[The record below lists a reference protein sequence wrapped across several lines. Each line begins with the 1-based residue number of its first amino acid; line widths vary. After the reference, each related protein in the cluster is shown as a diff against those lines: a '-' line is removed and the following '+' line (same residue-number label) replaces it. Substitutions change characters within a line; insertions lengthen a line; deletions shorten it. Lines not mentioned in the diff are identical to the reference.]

1 MGKFTH
7 KKNYN
12 THIPQLQT
20 MKAVAF
26 YLAFATTKSLPV
38 TLPPS
43 FDFQTEIFD
52 PLSVPASTIPNQL
65 STNTENLKILDRHNF
80 DRKVLENDHQDWI
93 IMFYLPTCERSKLL
107 APKFQEA
114 AHLAREFGVK
124 FGVVDA
130 WNEYLLLDEHNIE
143 LDGYPTIKYF
153 DYETKEF
160 RDYPEKLHGYYT
172 SSQG

>member
-1 MGKFTH
+1 
-7 KKNYN
+7 
-12 THIPQLQT
+12 
-20 MKAVAF
+20 
-26 YLAFATTKSLPV
+26 
-38 TLPPS
+38 
-43 FDFQTEIFD
+43 
-52 PLSVPASTIPNQL
+52 
-65 STNTENLKILDRHNF
+65 
-80 DRKVLENDHQDWI
+80 
-93 IMFYLPTCERSKLL
+93 MFYLPTCERSKLL

-172 SSQG
+172 SSQDFVRVAINLREIQPNLEINQESSGLGGPSGVSGPIGIFSKIKNSHQDNYDTVTGFPEFMLE